1 MVKDG
6 VIAGIIDWGQLT
18 AGDIATDLASVWM
31 LFDDPRDRPVA
42 ITRYAATADVALR
55 RAKGW
60 AVFLGVVHLDQGLG
74 KHPVPVA
81 MGEAIL
87 RRISEDV

>member
-1 MVKDG
+1 MYHLLPPDAGLRRMVDSW
-6 VIAGIIDWGQLT
+6 A
-18 AGDIATDLASVWM
+18 
-31 LFDDPRDRPVA
+31 RRYRPVA
-42 ITRYAATADVALR
+42 ITRYAATGDGALR

-87 RRISEDV
+87 RRISEGG